1 MDPSAYSRF
10 GNGIATVMLIVM
22 VLFVVFV
29 PLGVWKAIELL
40 FRVWEHFDVVWR

>member
-1 MDPSAYSRF
+1 MDASAYSRF

-29 PLGVWKAIELL
+29 PLGVWKAVELL
-40 FRVWEHFDVVWR
+40 LWVWEHLEVAWK

>member
-1 MDPSAYSRF
+1 MDSSAYSRF

-29 PLGVWKAIELL
+29 PLGVWKAVELL
-40 FRVWEHFDVVWR
+40 LWVWEHVEVVWR